1 MDEKETARVFYKSD
15 HESTI
20 VVDILCDIEYL
31 LFSLS
36 DAVGDL
42 DILSIA

>member
-1 MDEKETARVFYKSD
+1 MDEKETARVSHKSD

-20 VVDILCDIEYL
+20 VVAALCDIEYL

-42 DILSIA
+42 DILSTA